1 MQPGGAARNT
11 PQFENVFAMD
21 IHINQKP
28 ITLPEGATVAD
39 ALAAFGARPP
49 FAVAL
54 NGDFVARAQHGAS
67 ALQAGDRLDVVS
79 PVAGG

>member
-1 MQPGGAARNT
+1 
-11 PQFENVFAMD
+11 MD

-28 ITLPEGATVAD
+28 ITLPEGATVSD

-49 FAVAL
+49 FAVAV
-54 NGDFVARAQHGAS
+54 NGDFVARAQHAAR
-67 ALQAGDRLDVVS
+67 ALQAGDRLDIVS

>member
-1 MQPGGAARNT
+1 MN
-11 PQFENVFAMD
+11 

-28 ITLPEGATVAD
+28 LTLPDDATVAD
-39 ALAAFGARPP
+39 ALAAWGAQPP

-54 NGDFVARAQHGAS
+54 NGDFVARTQHAAR
-67 ALQAGDRLDVVS
+67 ALQPGDRLDVVQ

>member
-1 MQPGGAARNT
+1 MSAATQAQQPHRRIVRIMEI
-11 PQFENVFAMD
+11 Q
-21 IHINQKP
+21 INQKP
-28 ITLPEGATVAD
+28 LSLPDGATVAD

-54 NGDFVARAQHGAS
+54 NGQFVARAQHPAR
-67 ALQAGDRLDVVS
+67 ALNPGDRLDIVH